1 MKKFNAGI
9 ICFFSI
15 VVLLILFRSSVYCL
29 IDGISV
35 IEFIKKARGNKVFF
49 SFKKL
54 NKRRKLWDYFL
65 IVVMKFKIKL

>member
-1 MKKFNAGI
+1 MCSLGI
-9 ICFFSI
+9 DVS
-15 VVLLILFRSSVYCL
+15 LILFRSSVYCL
-29 IDGISV
+29 INGISV
-35 IEFIKKARGNKVFF
+35 IEFIKNARGNKVFF